1 VWIGAELQSGYLN
14 IKRLFAGSPAESG
27 GQLHPGDR
35 VIAVAQGNRPFM
47 ETRNLGLPELVQTIR
62 GQPGT
67 TVRLQ
72 VLPADAGPD
81 SPPRTVSI
89 VRSQYKVK
97 Q

>member
-1 VWIGAELQSGYLN
+1 M
-14 IKRLFAGSPAESG
+14 
-27 GQLHPGDR
+27 D
-35 VIAVAQGNRPFM
+35 
-47 ETRNLGLPELVQTIR
+47 TRNLSLQELVQTIR

-72 VLPADAGPD
+72 VQSADAPPG

-89 VRSQYKVK
+89 VRSQFQVK

>member
-1 VWIGAELQSGYLN
+1 MCPLDGAVDGIEHGT
-14 IKRLFAGSPAESG
+14 ESS

-35 VIAVAQGNRPFM
+35 VIAVAQGNHAFM
-47 ETRNLGLPELVQTIR
+47 DTRNLSLQELVQTIR

-72 VLPADAGPD
+72 VQSADAPPG

-89 VRSQYKVK
+89 VRSEYKVK
-97 Q
+97 E

>member
-1 VWIGAELQSGYLN
+1 M
-14 IKRLFAGSPAESG
+14 
-27 GQLHPGDR
+27 D
-35 VIAVAQGNRPFM
+35 
-47 ETRNLGLPELVQTIR
+47 TRNLGLPELVQTIR

-72 VLPADAGPD
+72 VLPADAAMG

-97 Q
+97 P